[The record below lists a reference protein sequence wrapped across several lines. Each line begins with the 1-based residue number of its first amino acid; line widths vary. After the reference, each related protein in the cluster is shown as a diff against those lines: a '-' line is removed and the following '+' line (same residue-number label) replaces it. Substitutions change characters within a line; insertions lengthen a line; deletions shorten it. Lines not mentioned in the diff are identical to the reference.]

1 MKFELTKSTFI
12 EPLQRVVNVI
22 EKRQTLPILS
32 HVLIQCSESG
42 LVCVGTDQEIELSAR
57 IPVDQLDLSR
67 VGAVTVPG
75 RKLLD
80 IVRHLPQEA
89 VITCEA
95 ENDRFVMRSKR
106 FESQLATLPANEFPW
121 IDLAVVAE
129 EGIKVSAIGLKKLLS
144 RTMFAMAQQDV
155 RYFFNGML
163 FEFESKLLRCVATN
177 GQRLAIAEEPL
188 AVTPS
193 LSRPILPRK
202 GVVELSRLLDGVNG
216 DVLIQFTEQHVQVD
230 VGSDRFV
237 SKLIDAEYPD
247 YSKAIPES
255 AGQYFSCSRLD
266 LKDALVRTAVLS
278 NEVYKNVRL
287 SLSAGQLE
295 IFTNNPQQEQAIEQ
309 ITVDYANEPL
319 EIGFNIHFLIEALSV
334 MSGDSVRV
342 ELSNPSSPCLLRDPD
357 DPSAQFVISPMVL

>member
-1 MKFELTKSTFI
+1 MKFELAKSTFI
-12 EPLQRVVNVI
+12 EPLQRVVNII

-57 IPVDQLDLSR
+57 ISADQLNISR
-67 VGAVTVPG
+67 LGAVTVPG

-89 VITCEA
+89 RITCEA
-95 ENDRFVMRSKR
+95 DSDRFILRSQR

-121 IDLAVVAE
+121 IDLAVIAE
-129 EGIKVSAIGLKKLLS
+129 EGVKVSSAGLKNLLS

-177 GQRLAIAEEPL
+177 GQRLAIAEQALNEEPG
-188 AVTPS
+188 

-202 GVVELSRLLDGVNG
+202 GVVELARLLDGAG
-216 DVLIQFTEQHVQVD
+216 DDVLLQFTPQHVQVEI
-230 VGSDRFV
+230 GADRFV

-247 YSKAIPES
+247 YSKAIPQ
-255 AGQYFSCSRLD
+255 GGDRFFSCSRSA

-287 SLSAGQLE
+287 SLSSGQLE

-309 ITVDYANEPL
+309 ITVDYASEPL

-334 MSGDSVRV
+334 MSGDEVRV
-342 ELSNPSSPCLLRDPD
+342 ELSSPSSPCLLRDSED
-357 DPSAQFVISPMVL
+357 STAQYVISPMVL

>member
-1 MKFELTKSTFI
+1 M
-12 EPLQRVVNVI
+12 
-22 EKRQTLPILS
+22 
-32 HVLIQCSESG
+32 CSS
-42 LVCVGTDQEIELSAR
+42 
-57 IPVDQLDLSR
+57 DL
-67 VGAVTVPG
+67 
-75 RKLLD
+75 KLLD

-89 VITCEA
+89 SITCEA
-95 ENDRFVMRSKR
+95 DGDRFIMRSQR

-121 IDLAVVAE
+121 IDLAVIAE
-129 EGIKVSAIGLKKLLS
+129 EGIKVSSAGLKNLLS

-177 GQRLAIAEEPL
+177 GQRLAIAEQALNEEP
-188 AVTPS
+188 A

-202 GVVELSRLLDGVNG
+202 GVVELARLLDGAG
-216 DVLIQFTEQHVQVD
+216 DNVLLQFTSQHVQVEIG
-230 VGSDRFV
+230 VDRFV

-247 YSKAIPES
+247 YSKAIPQS
-255 AGQYFSCSRLD
+255 GDRFFTCSRSA

-309 ITVDYANEPL
+309 ITVDYASEPL

-334 MSGDSVRV
+334 MSGDEVRI
-342 ELSNPSSPCLLRDPD
+342 ELSSPNSPCLLRDSQ
-357 DPSAQFVISPMVL
+357 DPTAQYVISPMVL

>member
-1 MKFELTKSTFI
+1 MKFELAKSTFI
-12 EPLQRVVNVI
+12 EPLQRVVNII

-57 IPVDQLDLSR
+57 ISADQLSVSR

-89 VITCEA
+89 SITCEA
-95 ENDRFVMRSKR
+95 DGDRFIMRSQR

-121 IDLAVVAE
+121 IDLAVIAE
-129 EGIKVSAIGLKKLLS
+129 EGIKVSSAGLKNLLS

-177 GQRLAIAEEPL
+177 GQRLAIAEQALSKEP
-188 AVTPS
+188 A

-202 GVVELSRLLDGVNG
+202 GVVELARLLDGAG
-216 DVLIQFTEQHVQVD
+216 DDVLLQFTPQHVQVEIG
-230 VGSDRFV
+230 VDRFV

-247 YSKAIPES
+247 YSKAIPQS
-255 AGQYFSCSRLD
+255 GDRFFSCSRSA

-287 SLSAGQLE
+287 SLSSGQLE

-309 ITVDYANEPL
+309 ITVDYASEPL

-334 MSGDSVRV
+334 MSGDEVRV
-342 ELSNPSSPCLLRDPD
+342 ELSSPSSPCLLRDSQ
-357 DPSAQFVISPMVL
+357 DPTAQYVISPMVL